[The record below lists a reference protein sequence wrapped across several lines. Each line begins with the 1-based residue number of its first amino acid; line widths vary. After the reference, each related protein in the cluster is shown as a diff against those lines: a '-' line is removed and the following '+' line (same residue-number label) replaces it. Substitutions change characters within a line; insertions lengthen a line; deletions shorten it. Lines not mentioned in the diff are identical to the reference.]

1 MAKIDFEAKTDREL
15 LVLTAQATNE
25 AKDHLKKLNNSVA
38 KHETRITI
46 LETER
51 KIENP
56 ANNPSALT
64 KLLNKGKTPGIV
76 IGIAGIAF
84 SSFYALGQ
92 VLGWWG

>member
-46 LETER
+46 LEIER

-56 ANNPSALT
+56 ANNPTAIT

-76 IGIAGIAF
+76 LGVLTLVFTGGY
-84 SSFYALGQ
+84 SLGQ
-92 VLGWWG
+92 ALGWWG